1 MGIVQLYCKLP
12 IAYVHNVF
20 ANAQQTD
27 GGESGHGCALI
38 INRHLSL
45 QVLKVREYWHGCR
58 T

>member
-38 INRHLSL
+38 IN
-45 QVLKVREYWHGCR
+45 
-58 T
+58 